1 MVGKKSALFSLMIVL
16 AIVLSACG
24 QAATPVPATT
34 APEATS
40 AAPVSTEAPAAASAA
55 TAPAATE
62 AAATAPVTNTKL
74 KIAMVLS
81 GPINDNDWNSVG
93 YNGLKQ
99 ASEELGVEYA
109 YSENVTDAD
118 AERVLRDYASRGYNL
133 IFAHSFSFGSAT
145 LEVAKDFPDIK
156 FMAGTATELSP
167 NMGTYDNPDYQGAYL
182 AGMLAAGVS
191 KSGVVGWVDGNASPN
206 MLANLHA
213 YEAGAKEMN
222 PSAKV
227 LHTFIGSW
235 YDPPKSK
242 EAALAQIE
250 QGADVLSAQ
259 GVGVI
264 DAAKE
269 KKVFALGAMTDQ
281 NYMGPDVVL
290 TSVTWDLAP
299 LVKGVAQSILDGK
312 WESKNWSY
320 GIVEGSVKLADFH
333 GLDKNVP
340 ADVLAKVNQ
349 KMDDIKSGKFV
360 VPHDTTEVK

>member
-1 MVGKKSALFSLMIVL
+1 MSRTKRILVSLMIGL
-16 AIVLSACG
+16 ALVSLAGAQKSAKPG
-24 QAATPVPATT
+24 F
-34 APEATS
+34 
-40 AAPVSTEAPAAASAA
+40 
-55 TAPAATE
+55 
-62 AAATAPVTNTKL
+62 
-74 KIAMVLS
+74 KIAMVMP

-93 YNGLKQ
+93 YNGLKK
-99 ASEELGVEYA
+99 AGDELKVEIA

-118 AERVLRDYASRGYNL
+118 AVRVLRDYASRGYNL

-145 LEVAKDFPDIK
+145 LEVAQDFPNVI
-156 FMAGTATELSP
+156 FMAGTANELAP

-191 KSGVVGWVDGNASPN
+191 KTGVVGWVDGNPSPN

-213 YEAGAKEMN
+213 YEAGAREMN
-222 PSAKV
+222 PKIKA

-242 EAALAQIE
+242 EAALAQVE

-281 NYMGPDVVL
+281 NYMGPTSVL
-290 TSVTWDLAP
+290 TSVTWDLGP
-299 LVKGVAQSILDGK
+299 LVKGVAQTIIDGK
-312 WESKNWSY
+312 WASKNWSF
-320 GIVEGSVKLADFH
+320 GIVEGSIKLAPFH
-333 GLDKNVP
+333 GLDKSIP
-340 ADVLAKVNQ
+340 AKVLDRVN
-349 KMDDIKSGKFV
+349 KKFADIKSGKFV
-360 VPHDTTEVK
+360 VPQDTTPLQ

>member
-1 MVGKKSALFSLMIVL
+1 MMGRKTVLLSLVIGLALVFSAV
-16 AIVLSACG
+16 A
-24 QAATPVPATT
+24 QQ
-34 APEATS
+34 
-40 AAPVSTEAPAAASAA
+40 
-55 TAPAATE
+55 
-62 AAATAPVTNTKL
+62 KL
-74 KIAMVLS
+74 KIAMVLP

-93 YNGLKQ
+93 YNGLEK
-99 ASEELGVEYA
+99 AAADLKVEVA
-109 YSENVTDAD
+109 YSENVADAD

-145 LEVAKDFPDIK
+145 LEVAKDFPKVI
-156 FMAGTATELSP
+156 FMAGTATELAP

-191 KSGVVGWVDGNASPN
+191 KTGVVGWVDGNPAPN

-213 YEAGAKEMN
+213 YEAGARAMN
-222 PSAKV
+222 PNARV

-281 NYMGPDVVL
+281 NYMGPKVVL
-290 TSVTWDLAP
+290 TSVTWNLAP
-299 LVKGVAQSILDGK
+299 LITAVAKSIINGK
-312 WESKNWSY
+312 WESRNWSL
-320 GIVEGSVKLADFH
+320 GIAEGSVNLAPFH
-333 GLDKNVP
+333 GLDGAVP
-340 ADVLAKVNQ
+340 ARVASKLNKTLDE
-349 KMDDIKSGKFV
+349 IKAGTFV
-360 VPHDTTEVK
+360 VPHDTSAVQ